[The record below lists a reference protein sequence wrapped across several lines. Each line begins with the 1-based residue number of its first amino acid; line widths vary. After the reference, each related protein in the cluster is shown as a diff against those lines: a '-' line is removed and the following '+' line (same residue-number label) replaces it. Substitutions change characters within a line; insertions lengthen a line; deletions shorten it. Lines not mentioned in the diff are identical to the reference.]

1 MDPPDRGIVAGSEMT
16 VISVPDGATGHA
28 LSRRLAAGGIAAPA
42 PAVVVVGGASG
53 LDPADAVRCKRL
65 FAEVLI
71 PVLTDTG
78 ATVIDG
84 GTDAGITRLVGRA
97 RRHAG
102 AVGQHVGVVARGTV
116 AWPEQPHADG
126 AVPVEP
132 NHTHIVV
139 VPGVE
144 WGDEAPWLSAVATAI
159 AGKAP
164 SITLLANGG
173 EIAYRD
179 VQASLTAGRRVFVLS
194 GTGRTADEIA
204 HAAATDTPESKA
216 LNIARSPLVTVLPD
230 DPGKLIHAIGS
241 ALGAAI
247 PCSGRGA
254 C

>member
-1 MDPPDRGIVAGSEMT
+1 MNPPGRRTIAGSEIT
-16 VISVPDGATGHA
+16 VISVPDGATGDA
-28 LSRRLAAGGIAAPA
+28 LGRRLVAGGVASPV
-42 PAVVVVGGASG
+42 PAVVVVGGAEG
-53 LDPADAVRCKRL
+53 LAAADAARCERL

-71 PVLTDTG
+71 PVLTVTG

-102 AVGQHVGVVARGTV
+102 AIGQHVGVVADGTV
-116 AWPEQPHADG
+116 AWPELPHANG
-126 AVPVEP
+126 AAPLEP
-132 NHTHIVV
+132 NHTHVVV

-144 WGDEAPWLSAVATAI
+144 WGDEVPWLSAVASAI
-159 AGKAP
+159 AGKAR

-204 HAAATDTPESKA
+204 HAAATDSPESKA
-216 LNIARSPLVTVLPD
+216 LNVARSPLVTVLPE
-230 DPGKLIHAIGS
+230 DPGKLILAIGS
-241 ALGAAI
+241 AL
-247 PCSGRGA
+247 RD
-254 C
+254 